1 MQDRHPTL
9 SSYHFK
15 RAKTDGLIEVLN
27 EGSYVMAEYSER
39 TGIVK
44 WQRVV
49 LATQKEKIEKWLF
62 DHYPAHPR
70 RPKRQPKVAAAAR
83 PVDSLRFSGKM
94 KRIPQVLQLPVVVQ
108 GSGPPSLELQR
119 LQEFDFLFRG
129 VAA

>member
-62 DHYPAHPR
+62 DHYPAHTH
-70 RPKRQPKVAAAAR
+70 KAKAATSASGNSAR
-83 PVDSLRFSGKM
+83 
-94 KRIPQVLQLPVVVQ
+94 
-108 GSGPPSLELQR
+108 
-119 LQEFDFLFRG
+119 
-129 VAA
+129 

>member
-62 DHYPAHPR
+62 DHYPAHTQQGQGSSPR
-70 RPKRQPKVAAAAR
+70 RHRGRTLSSSDVNPRTHR
-83 PVDSLRFSGKM
+83 SGEVQ
-94 KRIPQVLQLPVVVQ
+94 RIP
-108 GSGPPSLELQR
+108 
-119 LQEFDFLFRG
+119 
-129 VAA
+129 

>member
-62 DHYPAHPR
+62 DHYPAQTH
-70 RPKRQPKVAAAAR
+70 KAAKAAAQHSSGAAR
-83 PVDSLRFSGKM
+83 
-94 KRIPQVLQLPVVVQ
+94 
-108 GSGPPSLELQR
+108 
-119 LQEFDFLFRG
+119 
-129 VAA
+129 

>member
-1 MQDRHPTL
+1 MQERHSSAL

-39 TGIVK
+39 TGVVK

-62 DHYPAHPR
+62 EHYPAQTQ
-70 RPKRQPKVAAAAR
+70 KAKAAAHSNSSATR
-83 PVDSLRFSGKM
+83 
-94 KRIPQVLQLPVVVQ
+94 
-108 GSGPPSLELQR
+108 
-119 LQEFDFLFRG
+119 
-129 VAA
+129 